1 MSIPTPGPLGVRGP
15 RSRVRRPRD
24 DDQTLRVAD
33 RPGLRPPVR
42 PLDDGTTELV
52 HVIEFVL
59 PAGSAIQPVLW
70 LERRL
75 LD

>member
-1 MSIPTPGPLGVRGP
+1 MRLAPAPVLARGP
-15 RSRVRRPRD
+15 RSPEGSEWTSSRTRRR
-24 DDQTLRVAD
+24 
-33 RPGLRPPVR
+33 PVR

-59 PAGSAIQPVLW
+59 PAGDSVQPVMW
-70 LERRL
+70 LDRRL